1 MQVSF
6 LCFHPKTGGRRIVSL
21 DGMFGLKRWK
31 KSGESYSPPRYNE
44 TFFINQSEVD
54 TFLKGY
60 KQAKNTE
67 QNCSSFQAGS
77 LIHTDKTSGQID
89 ETGLFGAVCRHE
101 MPLFFFNLKQGEQIG
116 NAVYLIRH
124 LIAES
129 PTTKHY
135 VLYDIACMLAA
146 HLKKT
151 GQTELLSK
159 IALAVPA
166 FHIYG
171 HKPSCQMIYSTR
183 RVEGFALSDGEQVER
198 LWSFLRNFSRS
209 TKEMSASNR
218 IDAITEALLHYSK
231 KKIKTMG
238 NIILQRS
245 KRAEESLKTSKK
257 ELADALSNQ
266 THALSPITEDDIKQ
280 WITEKSTPSSVQA
293 LATGHNLTPQETY
306 AIHLRT
312 YYNLCDEIEKDTR
325 TNSHHMQIL
334 LRKVSSMNEQ
344 LKLMES
350 GTRWGR
356 TDSVYLDSLR
366 RTEDRKRVSNLN
378 QIHTMAVER
387 WFLLLMKQKYAGCST
402 VRDEVAMLKAEMLQL
417 HDSLNSKWQHIN
429 ETLKKDSLSAGER
442 SILGLQ
448 LSKAHHDLYMVCSL
462 FKDKVA
468 IPPMDEPTI
477 VPSVSW
483 VRNCEVSEEMDM
495 PIINAED
502 DDDTALDELIE
513 AIEDDTLS
521 DDELSSL

>member
-1 MQVSF
+1 
-6 LCFHPKTGGRRIVSL
+6 
-21 DGMFGLKRWK
+21 
-31 KSGESYSPPRYNE
+31 
-44 TFFINQSEVD
+44 
-54 TFLKGY
+54 
-60 KQAKNTE
+60 
-67 QNCSSFQAGS
+67 
-77 LIHTDKTSGQID
+77 
-89 ETGLFGAVCRHE
+89 
-101 MPLFFFNLKQGEQIG
+101 
-116 NAVYLIRH
+116 
-124 LIAES
+124 
-129 PTTKHY
+129 
-135 VLYDIACMLAA
+135 
-146 HLKKT
+146 
-151 GQTELLSK
+151 
-159 IALAVPA
+159 
-166 FHIYG
+166 
-171 HKPSCQMIYSTR
+171 MIYSTR

-266 THALSPITEDDIKQ
+266 THA
-280 WITEKSTPSSVQA
+280 
-293 LATGHNLTPQETY
+293 TGHNLTPQETY

-334 LRKVSSMNEQ
+334 LRKVSRFPKTIIVEEAFDVKSRFWECLFPN
-344 LKLMES
+344 
-350 GTRWGR
+350 RCP
-356 TDSVYLDSLR
+356 TDSYIPVHV
-366 RTEDRKRVSNLN
+366 KRILTDALHRVQHS
-378 QIHTMAVER
+378 E
-387 WFLLLMKQKYAGCST
+387 
-402 VRDEVAMLKAEMLQL
+402 DEVAMLKAEMLQL